1 MQMRK
6 LIYLDNNATTQ
17 VHPEVAEIMDYCLTE
32 CFGNPSTIYSFGKK
46 AKRLMDESREKIA
59 KMINA
64 ASDEI
69 VFTSGG
75 TEADNLAIF
84 GIAKANRDKGKHII
98 TSKIEH
104 HAIIN
109 SCKALEK
116 DGSEITYLDVD
127 KYGIVNLEQLE
138 RSIKRET
145 ILISI
150 MHANN
155 EIGTIEPIAEIGRI
169 ARKHKIYFH
178 SDTVQ
183 AVGKIRVD
191 LKEMNLDMASISS
204 HKIHGPKGVGAL
216 YVKKGTRIKPILY
229 GGEQEHRLRAGT
241 ENVPG
246 IAGFG
251 RAIELAVGEM
261 EKEAAKLSQL
271 RDKLQKG
278 LSERVKYIIFNG
290 HPTERLPNTINCAI
304 QFIEGESL
312 ILKLDDLG
320 ICASTGSAC
329 SSASLEPSHVLLA
342 IGLAHEA
349 AHGSLRLSLGRDT
362 TDEDID
368 YVLDVLP
375 KAVEELRAFSPPYK
389 EFLRKRGLIT
399 KA

>member
-1 MQMRK
+1 MKK

-59 KMINA
+59 KMID
-64 ASDEI
+64 ASKDEI

-84 GIAKANRDKGKHII
+84 GIAKANKDKGKHII

-104 HAIIN
+104 HAVIN

-116 DGSEITYLDVD
+116 DGFEVTYLDVD

-138 RSIKRET
+138 RSIKKET
-145 ILISI
+145 ILISV

-155 EIGTIEPIAEIGRI
+155 EIGTIEPIAEMGKI
-169 ARKHKIYFH
+169 AKKHKTYFH

-183 AVGKIRVD
+183 SIGKIRVD
-191 LKEMNLDMASISS
+191 VKEMNLDMISISS
-204 HKIHGPKGVGAL
+204 HKLYGPKGVGCL

-229 GGEQEHRLRAGT
+229 GGEQEHHLRAGT

-251 RAIELAVGEM
+251 RAIELAIPET
-261 EKEAAKLSQL
+261 EKEVIRLAKL
-271 RDKLQKG
+271 RDRLQDG
-278 LSERVKYIIFNG
+278 LLKKIEHIIFNG
-290 HPTERLPNTINCAI
+290 HPTERLPNTLNCAI

-342 IGLAHEA
+342 IGLPHEV

-362 TDEDID
+362 TDDDID

-375 KAVEELRAFSPPYK
+375 KAVEELRAFSPLYK
-389 EFLRKRGLIT
+389 EFLRKG
-399 KA
+399 K

>member
-1 MQMRK
+1 
-6 LIYLDNNATTQ
+6 
-17 VHPEVAEIMDYCLTE
+17 
-32 CFGNPSTIYSFGKK
+32 
-46 AKRLMDESREKIA
+46 MDESREKIA

>member
-1 MQMRK
+1 MK
-6 LIYLDNNATTQ
+6 LYLPAAAQ
-17 VHPEVAEIMDYCLTE
+17 RQIIL
-32 CFGNPSTIYSFGKK
+32 PS
-46 AKRLMDESREKIA
+46 
-59 KMINA
+59 
-64 ASDEI
+64 
-69 VFTSGG
+69 
-75 TEADNLAIF
+75 LALQRQT
-84 GIAKANRDKGKHII
+84 GIKGKHII

-261 EKEAAKLSQL
+261 EK
-271 RDKLQKG
+271 G
-278 LSERVKYIIFNG
+278 
-290 HPTERLPNTINCAI
+290 
-304 QFIEGESL
+304 
-312 ILKLDDLG
+312 
-320 ICASTGSAC
+320 GSK
-329 SSASLEPSHVLLA
+329 
-342 IGLAHEA
+342 
-349 AHGSLRLSLGRDT
+349 T
-362 TDEDID
+362 
-368 YVLDVLP
+368 
-375 KAVEELRAFSPPYK
+375 
-389 EFLRKRGLIT
+389 
-399 KA
+399 

>member
-1 MQMRK
+1 MKK

-17 VHPEVAEIMDYCLTE
+17 VHPEVVDIMNFCHKE

-59 KMINA
+59 KMID
-64 ASDEI
+64 ASKDEI

-84 GIAKANRDKGKHII
+84 GIAKANKDRGKHII

-104 HAIIN
+104 HAVIN

-116 DGSEITYLDVD
+116 DGFEITYLDVD
-127 KYGIVNLEQLE
+127 KYGVINLEHLE
-138 RSIKRET
+138 RTIKKET
-145 ILISI
+145 ILISV

-155 EIGTIEPIAEIGRI
+155 EIGTVEPIAEIGRI
-169 ARKHKIYFH
+169 AKRHKIYFH

-183 AVGKIRVD
+183 SIGKIRVD
-191 LKEMNLDMASISS
+191 VKEMNLDMISISS
-204 HKIHGPKGVGAL
+204 HKLYGPKGIGCL

-229 GGEQEHRLRAGT
+229 GGEQEHHLRAGT

-251 RAIELAVGEM
+251 RAMELAVAETD
-261 EKEAAKLSQL
+261 KENERLTKL
-271 RDKLQKG
+271 RDRLQEG
-278 LSERVKYIIFNG
+278 LSKKIEHIIFNG
-290 HPTERLPNTINCAI
+290 HPTERLPNTLNCAI

-329 SSASLEPSHVLLA
+329 SSASLEPSHVLMA
-342 IGLAHEA
+342 IGLPHEI

-368 YVLDVLP
+368 CVLDVLP
-375 KAVEELRAFSPPYK
+375 TAVDELRAFSPLYK
-389 EFLRKRGLIT
+389 EFLRKG
-399 KA
+399 KNV

>member
-1 MQMRK
+1 VKK

-17 VHPEVAEIMDYCLTE
+17 VHPEVVEIMDYCLTE
-32 CFGNPSTIYSFGKK
+32 YFGNPSTIYSFGKK

-59 KMINA
+59 KMTD
-64 ASDEI
+64 ASKDEI

-84 GIAKANRDKGKHII
+84 GIAKANKDKGKHII

-104 HAIIN
+104 HAVIN

-116 DGSEITYLDVD
+116 EGFEVTYLDVD

-138 RSIKRET
+138 RTIKKET

-169 ARKHKIYFH
+169 AKRHKIYFH

-183 AVGKIRVD
+183 SIGKIRVD
-191 LKEMNLDMASISS
+191 VKEMNLDMISISS
-204 HKIHGPKGVGAL
+204 HKLYGPKGIGCL

-251 RAIELAVGEM
+251 RAMELAITDTG
-261 EKEAAKLSQL
+261 KENERLTKL
-271 RDKLQKG
+271 RDRLQEG
-278 LSERVKYIIFNG
+278 LSKRIKHIVFNG
-290 HPTERLPNTINCAI
+290 HPSERLPNTLNCAI

-329 SSASLEPSHVLLA
+329 SSASLEPSHVLMA
-342 IGLAHEA
+342 IGLPHEI

-375 KAVEELRAFSPPYK
+375 KAVEELRAFSPLYK
-389 EFLRKRGLIT
+389 EFLKKGG
-399 KA
+399 KP

>member
-1 MQMRK
+1 MKK
-6 LIYLDNNATTQ
+6 LIYLDNNATTP
-17 VHPEVAEIMDYCLTE
+17 VRPEVVEVMDFCHTE
-32 CFGNPSTIYSFGKK
+32 CFGNPSTVYSFGRN
-46 AKRLMDESREKIA
+46 AKRVMDESREKIA
-59 KMINA
+59 RMID
-64 ASDEI
+64 ASKDEI

-84 GIAKANRDKGKHII
+84 GIAKANKDKGKHII

-104 HAIIN
+104 HAVIN

-116 DGSEITYLDVD
+116 EGFEITYLDVD
-127 KYGIVNLEQLE
+127 KFGIVNLEQLE
-138 RSIKRET
+138 RSIKKET

-169 ARKHKIYFH
+169 AKKHKIYFH

-183 AVGKIRVD
+183 SIGKIRVD
-191 LKEMNLDMASISS
+191 VKEMNLDMISISS
-204 HKIHGPKGVGAL
+204 HKLYGPKGVGCL
-216 YVKKGTRIKPILY
+216 YVKKGTRLKPILY

-246 IAGFG
+246 IAGFD
-251 RAIELAVGEM
+251 RAIELSIPET
-261 EKEAAKLSQL
+261 EKEVIRLAKL
-271 RDKLQKG
+271 RDMLQEG
-278 LSERVKYIIFNG
+278 LAKKVKHIIFNG
-290 HPTERLPNTINCAI
+290 HPTERLPGTLNCAI

-329 SSASLEPSHVLLA
+329 SSASLEPSHVLMA
-342 IGLAHEA
+342 IGLPHEI

-362 TDEDID
+362 TDENID
-368 YVLDVLP
+368 YVLNVLP
-375 KAVEELRAFSPPYK
+375 KAVEELRAFSPLYK
-389 EFLRKRGLIT
+389 EFLRKG
-399 KA
+399 K

>member
-1 MQMRK
+1 MKK

-17 VHPEVAEIMDYCLTE
+17 VHPEVVDIMNFCLKE

-59 KMINA
+59 KMID
-64 ASDEI
+64 ASKDEI

-84 GIAKANRDKGKHII
+84 GIAKANKDRGKHII

-104 HAIIN
+104 HAVIN

-116 DGSEITYLDVD
+116 DGFEITYLDVD
-127 KYGIVNLEQLE
+127 KYGVINLEQLE
-138 RSIKRET
+138 RTIKKET
-145 ILISI
+145 ILISV

-155 EIGTIEPIAEIGRI
+155 EIGTVEPIAEIGRI
-169 ARKHKIYFH
+169 AKRHKIYFH

-183 AVGKIRVD
+183 SIGKIRVD
-191 LKEMNLDMASISS
+191 VKEMNLDMISISS
-204 HKIHGPKGVGAL
+204 HKLYGLKGIGCL

-229 GGEQEHRLRAGT
+229 GGEQEHHLRAGT

-251 RAIELAVGEM
+251 RAMELAVAETD
-261 EKEAAKLSQL
+261 KENERLTKL
-271 RDKLQKG
+271 RDRLQEG
-278 LSERVKYIIFNG
+278 LSKKIEHIIFNG
-290 HPTERLPNTINCAI
+290 HPTERLPNTLNCAI

-329 SSASLEPSHVLLA
+329 SSASLEPSHVLMA
-342 IGLAHEA
+342 IGLPHEI

-368 YVLDVLP
+368 CVLDVLP
-375 KAVEELRAFSPPYK
+375 TAVDELRAFSPLYK
-389 EFLRKRGLIT
+389 EFLRKG
-399 KA
+399 KNV

>member
-1 MQMRK
+1 MKK
-6 LIYLDNNATTQ
+6 LIYLDNNATTP
-17 VHPEVAEIMDYCLTE
+17 VRPEVVKVMDFCHTE
-32 CFGNPSTIYSFGKK
+32 CFGNPSTVYSFGRN
-46 AKRLMDESREKIA
+46 AKRVMDESREKIA
-59 KMINA
+59 SMID
-64 ASDEI
+64 ASKDEI

-75 TEADNLAIF
+75 TEADNLAVF
-84 GIAKANRDKGKHII
+84 GIAKANKDKGKHII

-104 HAIIN
+104 HAVIN

-116 DGSEITYLDVD
+116 EGFEITYLDVD

-138 RSIKRET
+138 KSIKKET

-169 ARKHKIYFH
+169 AKKHKIYFH

-183 AVGKIRVD
+183 SIGKIRVD
-191 LKEMNLDMASISS
+191 VKEMNLDMISIAS
-204 HKIHGPKGVGAL
+204 HKLYGPKGVGCL
-216 YVKKGTRIKPILY
+216 YVKKGTRLKPILY
-229 GGEQEHRLRAGT
+229 GGEQEHHLRAGT

-251 RAIELAVGEM
+251 RAIELAISET
-261 EKEAAKLSQL
+261 EKEVARLAKL
-271 RDKLQKG
+271 RDRLQQG
-278 LSERVKYIIFNG
+278 LSERIKHIIFNG
-290 HPTERLPNTINCAI
+290 HPTERLPGTLNCAI
-304 QFIEGESL
+304 RFIEGESL

-320 ICASTGSAC
+320 VCASTGSAC
-329 SSASLEPSHVLLA
+329 SSASLEPSHVLMA
-342 IGLAHEA
+342 IGLPHEI

-375 KAVEELRAFSPPYK
+375 KAVEELRAFSPLYK
-389 EFLRKRGLIT
+389 EFLRKG
-399 KA
+399 K